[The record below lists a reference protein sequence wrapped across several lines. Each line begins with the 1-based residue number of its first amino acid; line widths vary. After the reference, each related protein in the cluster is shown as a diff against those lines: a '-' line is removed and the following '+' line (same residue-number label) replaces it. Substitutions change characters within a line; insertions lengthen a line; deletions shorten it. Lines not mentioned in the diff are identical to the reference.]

1 MSELKSPE
9 YYMELA
15 IQEARAA
22 LHGNSTTEPE
32 VPVGCVFVNTETGE
46 VLGVGHNQTN
56 RTCNAT
62 RHAELVAIDDML
74 VRQSLPVDIIQ
85 SCNL

>member
-1 MSELKSPE
+1 MQ
-9 YYMELA
+9 LA
-15 IQEARAA
+15 IREARAA
-22 LHGNSTTEPE
+22 LQGNPNTEPE
-32 VPVGCVFVNTETGE
+32 VPVGCVFVNAETGE

-62 RHAELVAIDDML
+62 RHAEMVAIDDML
-74 VRQSLPVDIIQ
+74 VRQSLPVDVIQ

>member
-1 MSELKSPE
+1 
-9 YYMELA
+9 MELA
-15 IQEARAA
+15 LREARAA
-22 LHGNSTTEPE
+22 LQGSPTTEPE
-32 VPVGCVFVNTETGE
+32 VPVGCVFVNAETGE

-62 RHAELVAIDDML
+62 RHAEMVAIDDML
-74 VRQSLPVDIIQ
+74 VRQSLPVDVIQ